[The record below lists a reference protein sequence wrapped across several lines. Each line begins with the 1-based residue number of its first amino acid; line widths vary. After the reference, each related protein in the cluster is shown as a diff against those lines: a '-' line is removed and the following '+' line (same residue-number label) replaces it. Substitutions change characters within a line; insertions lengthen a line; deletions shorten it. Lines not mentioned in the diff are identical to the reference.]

1 MSKRALYTFLGLAA
15 VVAVSIF
22 GVKNDFGLGRNMEM
36 MVNLMRTVSTDYVDT
51 LSADKIMRY
60 GAEGIMRN
68 LDPYCTFLSEEDMKE
83 FRTLTTGKYGGIGSV
98 IRQDSSAVR
107 IAEPYKGS
115 PADLAGLK
123 IGDKIVAI
131 DGKSIAG
138 MKTDQV
144 SSMLRGEPNTT
155 VKVAVEQLLD
165 GKVVTH
171 KIRRQ
176 RIAIPSVSYA
186 DYVAPGIGYILHSD
200 FF

>member
-1 MSKRALYTFLGLAA
+1 MNKRKIYTILGVVALAA
-15 VVAVSIF
+15 LSIF
-22 GVKNDFGLGRNMEM
+22 GVKNDLGLGRNMEM
-36 MVNLMRTVSTDYVDT
+36 MVNLMRVVSTDYVDSI
-51 LSADKIMRY
+51 SADKIMRH
-60 GAEGIMRN
+60 GADGIMRN

-98 IRQDSSAVR
+98 IRQDSNAVR

-155 VKVAVEQLLD
+155 VKVTVERLLD
-165 GKVVTH
+165 GKSVTH

-176 RIAIPSVSYA
+176 RISIPSVSYA
-186 DYVAPGIGYILHSD
+186 DYVAPGIG
-200 FF
+200 